1 MNNTVLTRDE
11 VSLLIH
17 SIQRTIIS
25 LEKYDDGASELVRK
39 HRVLLKTLLDI
50 EQDINKN
57 KKEPITIYK

>member
-17 SIQRTIIS
+17 SVQRTLIS
-25 LEKYDDGASELVRK
+25 LEKYDDASEILRK

-50 EQDINKN
+50 EQDLHTQKE
-57 KKEPITIYK
+57 KEPINVYK

>member
-1 MNNTVLTRDE
+1 MNNTVLNRDE
-11 VSLLIH
+11 ISLLIH

-25 LEKYDDGASELVRK
+25 LEKYNDGASELVRK

-50 EQDINKN
+50 EQDIHNG